1 FAGPHLGDAAFV
13 QDHAAGHLHVV
24 LALPQNALG
33 GFAHD
38 GEGLV
43 LQLVQAFAGFDAIPE
58 GLRHHAQFVVGEG
71 LELGFEGVDLLDLAH
86 EGLDLAVVGG
96 TEKFLGEAEHGRSG
110 SGGRAAEGSEKDRF
124 RPVGRPR
131 SRQPQAFPAVRARE
145 GPRIRSKIP
154 RLGRRRDLS
163 TALTP
168 VNARAFLRRRRAG
181 ANGRP
186 GDLSPDPCPERPMRA
201 RRPLTS
207 LFLVAAVG
215 LAMGVA
221 ACGRGGDE
229 AAPEKN
235 DRVVARVN
243 DRAVWASDVRREA
256 VAQGLIGEDDPL
268 DVSSEL
274 FRRVM
279 DEVVDQKLLA
289 AEAER
294 RGLDSSP
301 AAQRRL
307 QAVRERIL
315 GDMLVEKV
323 VSGAVSDQAVERL
336 YAEQQRLARTT
347 EEVRVR
353 LILAPTKEQADAVLG
368 VLGQGAAFEAVAAQR
383 SIDDAT
389 RYSGGDLGY
398 STLDVLPGAYASAL
412 QGKTPGQVVGPIQT
426 ETGWA
431 VLKVEDRRAETPP
444 TLEQARPQI
453 VRYLT
458 YEGVRQLLEQLR

>member
-1 FAGPHLGDAAFV
+1 
-13 QDHAAGHLHVV
+13 
-24 LALPQNALG
+24 
-33 GFAHD
+33 
-38 GEGLV
+38 
-43 LQLVQAFAGFDAIPE
+43 
-58 GLRHHAQFVVGEG
+58 
-71 LELGFEGVDLLDLAH
+71 
-86 EGLDLAVVGG
+86 
-96 TEKFLGEAEHGRSG
+96 
-110 SGGRAAEGSEKDRF
+110 
-124 RPVGRPR
+124 
-131 SRQPQAFPAVRARE
+131 
-145 GPRIRSKIP
+145 
-154 RLGRRRDLS
+154 
-163 TALTP
+163 
-168 VNARAFLRRRRAG
+168 
-181 ANGRP
+181 
-186 GDLSPDPCPERPMRA
+186 MRA
-201 RRPLTS
+201 RRPLHS
-207 LFLVAAVG
+207 LFLVAVAG
-215 LAMGVA
+215 LALGVA

-268 DVSSEL
+268 DASSEL

-323 VSGAVSDQAVERL
+323 VSGAVSEQAVERL
-336 YAEQQRLARTT
+336 YAEQQRLARAT

-398 STLDVLPGAYASAL
+398 STLDVLPAPYAAAL
-412 QGKTPGQVVGPIQT
+412 QGQTPGAVVGPIQT

-431 VLKVEDRRAETPP
+431 VLKVEDRRVETPP
-444 TLEQARPQI
+444 TLEQVRPQI

-458 YEGVRQLLEQLR
+458 YEGVRQLLEQLRGQAEVEITLDGAKTAPPSAPVESAAPPAAQKTSASPAGNAS

>member
-1 FAGPHLGDAAFV
+1 MRAPRPLHSLILVG
-13 QDHAAGHLHVV
+13 AAGLI
-24 LALPQNALG
+24 LG
-33 GFAHD
+33 
-38 GEGLV
+38 L
-43 LQLVQAFAGFDAIPE
+43 
-58 GLRHHAQFVVGEG
+58 
-71 LELGFEGVDLLDLAH
+71 
-86 EGLDLAVVGG
+86 
-96 TEKFLGEAEHGRSG
+96 
-110 SGGRAAEGSEKDRF
+110 
-124 RPVGRPR
+124 
-131 SRQPQAFPAVRARE
+131 
-145 GPRIRSKIP
+145 
-154 RLGRRRDLS
+154 
-163 TALTP
+163 
-168 VNARAFLRRRRAG
+168 
-181 ANGRP
+181 
-186 GDLSPDPCPERPMRA
+186 
-201 RRPLTS
+201 
-207 LFLVAAVG
+207 
-215 LAMGVA
+215 A

-235 DRVVARVN
+235 DRVVARVH

-256 VAQGLIGEDDPL
+256 VAQGLIGEGEPL

-274 FRRVM
+274 FRRVL

-289 AEAER
+289 REAER

-323 VSGAVSDQAVERL
+323 VAGAVSEQAVRRL
-336 YAEQQRLARTT
+336 HEEQQRLARVT

-353 LILAPTKEQADAVLG
+353 LILSPTKAQADAVLG

-398 STLDVLPGAYASAL
+398 STLDVLPGPYAAAL
-412 QGKTPGQVVGPIQT
+412 QGQTPGAVVGPIQT

-431 VLKVEDRRAETPP
+431 VLKVEDRRVETPP

-458 YEGVRQLLEQLR
+458 YEGVRQLLEQLRGKAKVEITLDGAAQPGAAQPDAAAAPPSPAPPSAAGISS

>member
-1 FAGPHLGDAAFV
+1 
-13 QDHAAGHLHVV
+13 
-24 LALPQNALG
+24 
-33 GFAHD
+33 
-38 GEGLV
+38 
-43 LQLVQAFAGFDAIPE
+43 
-58 GLRHHAQFVVGEG
+58 
-71 LELGFEGVDLLDLAH
+71 
-86 EGLDLAVVGG
+86 
-96 TEKFLGEAEHGRSG
+96 
-110 SGGRAAEGSEKDRF
+110 
-124 RPVGRPR
+124 
-131 SRQPQAFPAVRARE
+131 
-145 GPRIRSKIP
+145 
-154 RLGRRRDLS
+154 
-163 TALTP
+163 
-168 VNARAFLRRRRAG
+168 
-181 ANGRP
+181 
-186 GDLSPDPCPERPMRA
+186 MRA
-201 RRPLTS
+201 PRPLHS
-207 LFLVAAVG
+207 LFLVAALG
-215 LAMGVA
+215 LALGA
-221 ACGRGGDE
+221 SACGRAGDE

-256 VAQGLIGEDDPL
+256 VAQGLIGEDEPL
-268 DVSSEL
+268 DPASEL

-323 VSGAVSDQAVERL
+323 VSGAVSEQAVERL
-336 YAEQQRLARTT
+336 YAEQQRLARAT
-347 EEVRVR
+347 EEVRIR

-368 VLGQGAAFEAVAAQR
+368 VLGQGAAFEAVAVQR

-398 STLDVLPGAYASAL
+398 STLDVLPGPYAAAL
-412 QGKTPGQVVGPIQT
+412 QGRTPGSVVGPIQT

-431 VLKVEDRRAETPP
+431 VLKVEDRRVETPP

-458 YEGVRQLLEQLR
+458 YEGVRQLLEQLRGKAEVEITLESARTAPPSARPSAPPAAGNAS

>member
-1 FAGPHLGDAAFV
+1 
-13 QDHAAGHLHVV
+13 
-24 LALPQNALG
+24 
-33 GFAHD
+33 
-38 GEGLV
+38 
-43 LQLVQAFAGFDAIPE
+43 
-58 GLRHHAQFVVGEG
+58 
-71 LELGFEGVDLLDLAH
+71 
-86 EGLDLAVVGG
+86 
-96 TEKFLGEAEHGRSG
+96 
-110 SGGRAAEGSEKDRF
+110 
-124 RPVGRPR
+124 
-131 SRQPQAFPAVRARE
+131 
-145 GPRIRSKIP
+145 
-154 RLGRRRDLS
+154 
-163 TALTP
+163 
-168 VNARAFLRRRRAG
+168 
-181 ANGRP
+181 
-186 GDLSPDPCPERPMRA
+186 MRA
-201 RRPLTS
+201 RRPLHS
-207 LFLVAAVG
+207 LFLVAVAG
-215 LAMGVA
+215 LALGLA

-229 AAPEKN
+229 ATPEKN

-268 DVSSEL
+268 DASSEL

-323 VSGAVSDQAVERL
+323 VSGAVSEQAVERL
-336 YAEQQRLARTT
+336 YAEQQRLARAT

-398 STLDVLPGAYASAL
+398 STLDVLPAPYAAAL
-412 QGKTPGQVVGPIQT
+412 QGQTPGAVVGPIQT
-426 ETGWA
+426 DTGWA
-431 VLKVEDRRAETPP
+431 VLKVEDRRVETPP

-458 YEGVRQLLEQLR
+458 YEGVRQLLEQLRGQAEVEITLDGAKTAPPSAPVESAAPPAAQKTSASPAGNAS